1 MPNLITIDF
10 ETYYDKEYGLKK
22 FTTEQYI
29 RDEKFEVIGVAVK
42 DKGVTKWF
50 TGTHAETKAFLD
62 SYNMHEHFVLGHNMR
77 FDAAI
82 LSWIFDIHPLGLFD
96 TMSMAQILHGLTE
109 SVSLANL
116 SQLYQLGEKGTEVLD
131 ALGKRRLDFTHNDL
145 AKYGSYCI
153 NDVELTYEL
162 FTELKDKFTAPEM
175 KLIDLTIRMFTE
187 PKLELNKGL
196 LIKHLHEVK
205 EAKEKLLATVC
216 VEAIAL
222 PAGTDR
228 TIVGKEVLMSNP
240 KFAEL
245 LIQQGVNPP
254 MKISATTG
262 KPTYAFAKTDEEFK
276 ALLEHDNPYVQAL
289 AAARLGNKSTIE
301 ETRTENF
308 IQIANR
314 GKLPVPLKYS
324 GAVVSHRWSGVDGI
338 NLQNLPRTSELRRA
352 ICAPKGYKLVAS
364 DLSNIELRLAYWF
377 AGSTKKIQ
385 LIRDGVDL
393 YKQSASEITGTP
405 YNEVNKDLR
414 YIFKVVNL
422 SGIYGVGAQKM
433 HSILKQGG
441 VEKELYEVANIVKA
455 YRMANAELVA
465 AWNAAGVLLENI
477 RAGKVFRIG
486 NNGVITSVPHK
497 GMMKPNGMMLGLP
510 NLRKLR
516 TERGESWAYDK
527 LMGRTIIPE
536 YIHPAKTFQRC
547 IQSLARDIIAEHLIQ
562 VSKRY
567 PVVMTV
573 HDELVMLCKDEEVD
587 ECKAYVEKCMT
598 TAPTWCSDLPLDC
611 EVGVGDN
618 YMDAK

>member
-22 FTTEQYI
+22 FTTEEYI

-50 TGTHAETKAFLD
+50 TGTHAEIKSFLD

-82 LSWIFDIHPLGLFD
+82 LSWHFDIHPLGLFD

-116 SQLYQLGEKGTEVLD
+116 SKLYQLGEKGTEVLD
-131 ALGKRRLDFTHNDL
+131 ALGKKRLDFTHNDL

-162 FTELKDKFTAPEM
+162 FTELKDRFTAPEM

-187 PKLELNKGL
+187 PKIELNKGL
-196 LIKHLHEVK
+196 LLRHLHKVKEVK
-205 EAKEKLLATVC
+205 KKLLASVA
-216 VEAIAL
+216 V
-222 PAGTDR
+222 D
-228 TIVGKEVLMSNP
+228 KELLMSNP

-245 LIQQGVNPP
+245 LIEQGVTPP
-254 MKISATTG
+254 MKISTTTG
-262 KPTYAFAKTDEEFK
+262 KETYAFAKTDEEFK
-276 ALLEHDNPYVQAL
+276 ALLEHDSPYVQAL
-289 AAARLGNKSTIE
+289 AAARIGNKSTIE

-314 GKLPVPLKYS
+314 GNLPVPLKYA

-352 ICAPKGYKLVAS
+352 MCAPKGYKLVAS

-377 AGSTKKIQ
+377 AKSHSKIQ
-385 LIRDGVDL
+385 QIKEGIDL
-393 YKQSASEITGTP
+393 YKQSAADITGTS
-405 YNEVNKDLR
+405 YNKVNKDLR

-422 SGIYGVGAQKM
+422 SGIYGVGAAKM
-433 HSILKQGG
+433 HLILKQGG
-441 VEKELYEVANIVKA
+441 VEKDLQEVKNIVYA
-455 YRMANAELVA
+455 YRKANPELVE
-465 AWNAAGVLLENI
+465 AWQDAGTMLESVK
-477 RAGKVFRIG
+477 AGQHYTMG
-486 NNGVITSVPHK
+486 NGGIISSVPHE
-497 GMMKPNGMMLGLP
+497 GMMKPNGMLLGLP
-510 NLRKLR
+510 NLRKLK
-516 TERGESWAYDK
+516 TNTGESWVYDK

-536 YIHPAKTFQRC
+536 YIHPSKTFQRC
-547 IQSLARDIIAEHLIQ
+547 IQSLARDIIAEQLIQ
-562 VSKRY
+562 VAKRY

-587 ECKAYVEKCMT
+587 DCKAYVEKCMT
-598 TAPTWCSDLPLDC
+598 TAPQWCEGLPLGC
-611 EVGVGDN
+611 EIGVGDN

>member
-22 FTTEQYI
+22 FTTEEYI

-42 DKGVTKWF
+42 DKGVTKWVS
-50 TGTHAETKAFLD
+50 GPYDEIKSFLD
-62 SYNMHEHFVLGHNMR
+62 SYNMHEHFVLGHNMK

-82 LSWIFDIHPLGLFD
+82 LSWHFDIHPLGLFD
-96 TMSMAQILHGLTE
+96 TMSMAQIIHGLTE

-116 SQLYQLGEKGTEVLD
+116 SKLYKLGEKGTEVLD
-131 ALGKRRLDFTHNDL
+131 ALGKRRVDFTSNEMCSY
-145 AKYGSYCI
+145 AKYCI

-162 FTELKDKFTAPEM
+162 FTELKDKFTSPEM

-196 LIKHLHEVK
+196 LIRHLHEVK

-228 TIVGKEVLMSNP
+228 TVVNKEVLMSNP

-245 LIQQGVNPP
+245 LMEQGVLPP
-254 MKISATTG
+254 MKISPTTG
-262 KPTYAFAKTDEEFK
+262 EATYAFAKTDEAFK

-289 AAARLGNKSTIE
+289 AAARIGNKSTIE
-301 ETRTENF
+301 ETRKENF
-308 IQIANR
+308 ILIANR
-314 GKLPVPLKYS
+314 GKLPVPLKYA
-324 GAVVSHRWSGVDGI
+324 GAVVSHRWSGIDGI
-338 NLQNLPRTSELRRA
+338 NLQNLPRASELRRA
-352 ICAPKGYKLVAS
+352 ICAPKGYKIVAS

-377 AGSTKKIQ
+377 AKSSAKIQ
-385 LIRDGVDL
+385 QIKDGIDL
-393 YKQSASEITGTP
+393 YKQSAADITGIP

-414 YIFKVVNL
+414 FIFKVVNL
-422 SGIYGVGAQKM
+422 SGIYGVGAVKM

-441 VEKELYEVANIVKA
+441 VEKDLQEVKNIVYA
-455 YRMANAELVA
+455 YRKANPDLIE
-465 AWNAAGVLLENI
+465 AWQDAGTMLESV
-477 RAGKVFRIG
+477 RAGQVYTMG
-486 NNGVITSVPHK
+486 NGDIITSVPYE

-516 TERGESWAYDK
+516 TERGDSWAYDK
-527 LMGRTIIPE
+527 LLGRTIIPE

-547 IQSLARDIIAEHLIQ
+547 IQSLARDIIAEQLIQ
-562 VSKRY
+562 VAKRY

-587 ECKAYVEKCMT
+587 DCKAYVQQCMT
-598 TAPTWCSDLPLDC
+598 TAPAWCSDLPLDC
-611 EVGVGDN
+611 EIGVGDN
-618 YMDAK
+618 YKDAK

>member
-22 FTTEQYI
+22 FTTEEYI

-116 SQLYQLGEKGTEVLD
+116 SKLYQLGEKGTEVLD
-131 ALGKRRLDFTHNDL
+131 ALGKRRLDFTPNDL
-145 AKYGSYCI
+145 SKYGSYCI

-196 LIKHLHEVK
+196 LIRHLAEVQAKK
-205 EAKEKLLATVC
+205 EELLNSVAVDKDT
-216 VEAIAL
+216 
-222 PAGTDR
+222 
-228 TIVGKEVLMSNP
+228 LMSNP
-240 KFAEL
+240 KFAAILESMK
-245 LIQQGVNPP
+245 IKVP
-254 MKISATTG
+254 MKESPTTG
-262 KPTYAFAKTDEEFK
+262 KQTYALAKTDEGFK
-276 ALLEHDNPYVQAL
+276 ALLEHEDPYVQAL
-289 AAARLGNKSTIE
+289 AAARIGNKSTIE

-308 IQIANR
+308 IRIANR

-377 AGSTKKIQ
+377 AKSHGKIQ
-385 LIRDGVDL
+385 QIKDGIDL
-393 YKQSASEITGTP
+393 YKQSAADITGTP

-422 SGIYGVGAQKM
+422 SGIYGVGANKM

-441 VEKELYEVANIVKA
+441 VEKELNEVKNIVYA
-455 YRMANAELVA
+455 YRRANPELVE
-465 AWNAAGVLLENI
+465 AWQDAGTMLESV
-477 RAGKVFRIG
+477 RAGQHYRMG
-486 NNGVITSVPHK
+486 NGGIISSAPHE
-497 GMMKPNGMMLGLP
+497 GMMKPNGMLLGLP
-510 NLRKLR
+510 NLRKLK
-516 TERGESWAYDK
+516 TDTGESWAYDK
-527 LMGRTIIPE
+527 LMGRTLIPE
-536 YIHPAKTFQRC
+536 YIHPSKTFQRC
-547 IQSLARDIIAEHLIQ
+547 IQSLARDIIAEQLIQ

-598 TAPTWCSDLPLDC
+598 TAPYWCSDLPLGC

>member
-62 SYNMHEHFVLGHNMR
+62 SYNMQEHFVLGHNMR

-82 LSWIFDIHPLGLFD
+82 LSWIFDIHPKGLFD
-96 TMSMAQILHGLTE
+96 TMSMAQIIHGLTE

-116 SQLYQLGEKGTEVLD
+116 SKLYQLGEKGTEVLD

-196 LIKHLHEVK
+196 LLRHLHEVK
-205 EAKEKLLATVC
+205 EAKEKLMATVC
-216 VEAIAL
+216 VEAIGL
-222 PAGTDR
+222 D
-228 TIVGKEVLMSNP
+228 VGKEKTSADKENLMSNP

-245 LIQQGVNPP
+245 LRQQGVNPP
-254 MKISATTG
+254 TKISPTTG
-262 KPTYAFAKTDEEFK
+262 KETYAFAKTDEEFK
-276 ALLEHDNPYVQAL
+276 ALLEHPSPYVQAL

-314 GKLPVPLKYS
+314 GKLPVPLKYA

-352 ICAPKGYKLVAS
+352 ICAPKGYKIVAS

-377 AGSTKKIQ
+377 AGSKKKIQ
-385 LIRDGVDL
+385 LIKDGVDL

-465 AWNAAGVLLENI
+465 AWHAAGVLLDNI
-477 RAGKVFRIG
+477 RAGKVFCIG
-486 NNGVITSVPHK
+486 NNGVITSVPHE

-516 TERGESWAYDK
+516 TERGESWVYDK
-527 LMGRTIIPE
+527 LMGRTIVPE

-547 IQSLARDIIAEHLIQ
+547 IQSLARDIIAEHMIQ

-598 TAPTWCSDLPLDC
+598 TAPHWCSDLPLDC

>member
-22 FTTEQYI
+22 FTTEEYI

-42 DKGVTKWF
+42 DKGVTKWVS
-50 TGTHAETKAFLD
+50 GTYDEIKSFLD
-62 SYNMHEHFVLGHNMR
+62 SYNMHEHFVLGHNMK

-82 LSWIFDIHPLGLFD
+82 LSWHFDIHPLGLFD
-96 TMSMAQILHGLTE
+96 TMSMAQIIHGLTE

-116 SQLYQLGEKGTEVLD
+116 SKLYKLGEKGTEVLD
-131 ALGKRRLDFTHNDL
+131 ALGKRRVDFTSNEMCSY
-145 AKYGSYCI
+145 AKYCM

-162 FTELKDKFTAPEM
+162 FTELKDKFTSPEM

-196 LIKHLHEVK
+196 LIRHLHEVK

-228 TIVGKEVLMSNP
+228 TVVNKEVLMSNP

-245 LIQQGVNPP
+245 LLQQGVNPP
-254 MKISATTG
+254 IKISATTG

-289 AAARLGNKSTIE
+289 ASARIGNKSTIE

-314 GKLPVPLKYS
+314 GKLPVPLKYA
-324 GAVVSHRWSGVDGI
+324 GAVVSHRWSGIDGI
-338 NLQNLPRTSELRRA
+338 NLQNLPRASELRRA
-352 ICAPKGYKLVAS
+352 ICAPKGYKIVAS

-377 AGSTKKIQ
+377 AKSSAKIQ
-385 LIRDGVDL
+385 QIKDGIDL
-393 YKQSASEITGTP
+393 YKQSAADITGIP

-414 YIFKVVNL
+414 FIFKVVNL
-422 SGIYGVGAQKM
+422 SGIYGVGAVKM

-441 VEKELYEVANIVKA
+441 VEKDLQEVKNIVYA
-455 YRMANAELVA
+455 YRKANPDLIE
-465 AWNAAGVLLENI
+465 AWQDAGTMLESV
-477 RAGKVFRIG
+477 RAGQVYTMG
-486 NNGVITSVPHK
+486 NGDIITSVPYE

-516 TERGESWAYDK
+516 TERGDSWAYDK
-527 LMGRTIIPE
+527 LLGRTIIPE

-547 IQSLARDIIAEHLIQ
+547 IQSLARDIIAEQLIQ
-562 VSKRY
+562 VAKRY

-573 HDELVMLCKDEEVD
+573 HDELVMLCKDEEVND
-587 ECKAYVEKCMT
+587 CKAYVQQCMT
-598 TAPTWCSDLPLDC
+598 TAPAWCSDLPLDC
-611 EVGVGDN
+611 EIGVGDN
-618 YMDAK
+618 YKDAK

>member
-10 ETYYDKEYGLKK
+10 ETYYDKDYGLKK
-22 FTTEQYI
+22 FTTEEYI

-62 SYNMHEHFVLGHNMR
+62 TYEMHKHFVLGHNMR

-82 LSWIFDIHPLGLFD
+82 LSWHFDIHPLGLFD

-116 SQLYQLGEKGTEVLD
+116 SKLYELGEKGTEVLD

-196 LIKHLHEVK
+196 LIRHLHEVK

-228 TIVGKEVLMSNP
+228 TTVDKEVLMSNP

-245 LIQQGVNPP
+245 LLQQGVNPP
-254 MKISATTG
+254 MKISSTTG
-262 KPTYAFAKTDEEFK
+262 RPTYAFAKTDEQFK

-289 AAARLGNKSTIE
+289 AAARIGNKSTIE

-352 ICAPKGYKLVAS
+352 ICAPKGYKIVAS

-377 AGSTKKIQ
+377 AKSQRKIQ
-385 LIRDGVDL
+385 LIKDGVDL
-393 YKQSASEITGTP
+393 YIQSASDITGIK
-405 YNEVNKDLR
+405 YEEVSKDLR

-422 SGIYGVGAQKM
+422 SGIYGVGADKM
-433 HSILKQGG
+433 QSILKQGG
-441 VEKELYEVANIVKA
+441 VDKEIGVVKHIVNA
-455 YRMANAELVA
+455 YRKANPELIK
-465 AWNAAGVLLENI
+465 AWADAGEMLEAV
-477 RAGKVFRIG
+477 RAGQVYTMG
-486 NNGVITSVPHK
+486 NGGIITSVPHE
-497 GMMKPNGMMLGLP
+497 GMMKPNGMLLGLP

-527 LMGRTIIPE
+527 LMGRTLVPE
-536 YIHPAKTFQRC
+536 YIHPSKTFQRC
-547 IQSLARDIIAEHLIQ
+547 IQSLARDIIAEQLIQ

-587 ECKAYVEKCMT
+587 ECKSYVQQCMT
-598 TAPTWCSDLPLDC
+598 TAPTWCSDLPLNC
-611 EVGVGDN
+611 EIGVGDN

>member
-1 MPNLITIDF
+1 MPKLITIDF

-22 FTTEQYI
+22 YTTEEYI
-29 RDEKFEVIGVAVK
+29 RSDLFETIGVAVK
-42 DKGVTKWF
+42 ADGVTKWF
-50 TGTHAETKAFLD
+50 SGTHKEIKAFLD
-62 SYNMHEHFVLGHNMR
+62 SYEMDKHFVLGHNNR

-82 LSWIFDIHPLGLFD
+82 LSWIYDIHPLGLFD
-96 TMSMAQILHGLTE
+96 TMSMGQILHGLTE

-116 SQLYQLGEKGTEVLD
+116 AKLYNIGEKGTEVLD
-131 ALGKRRLDFTHNDL
+131 ALGKHRLDFTHNEL
-145 AKYGSYCI
+145 AKYGNYCI

-162 FTELKDKFTAPEM
+162 FTEMKDSFTAAEI

-196 LIKHLHEVK
+196 LIRHLHEVK
-205 EAKEKLLATVC
+205 DVKEKLLAKVS
-216 VEAIAL
+216 V
-222 PAGTDR
+222 D
-228 TIVGKEVLMSNP
+228 KEELMSNP

-245 LIQQGVNPP
+245 LIEQGVTPP
-254 MKISATTG
+254 TKISATTG
-262 KPTYAFAKTDEEFK
+262 KETYAFAKTDEGFK
-276 ALLEHDNPYVQAL
+276 ELLEHDNPYVQAL
-289 AAARLGNKSTIE
+289 ASARIGNKSTIE

-314 GKLPVPLKYS
+314 GKLPVPLKYA

-377 AGSTKKIQ
+377 ANSKTKIKQIK
-385 LIRDGVDL
+385 DGVDL

-405 YNEVNKDLR
+405 YDEVNKDLR

-455 YRMANAELVA
+455 YRIANAELVS
-465 AWNAAGVLLENI
+465 AWNAAGVLLDNI

-486 NNGVITSVPHK
+486 NGGIISSVPYK

-510 NLRKLR
+510 NLRKLI

-527 LMGRTIIPE
+527 LMGKTIIPE

-547 IQSLARDIIAEHLIQ
+547 IQSLARDIIAEHMIQ
-562 VSKRY
+562 VSKKY

-573 HDELVMLCKDEEVD
+573 HDELVMLCRDIEVD
-587 ECKAYVEKCMT
+587 ECKAYVKKCMT
-598 TAPTWCSDLPLDC
+598 TAPSWCSDLPLDC

>member
-77 FDAAI
+77 FDASI

-116 SQLYQLGEKGTEVLD
+116 SKLYELGEKGTEVLD

-162 FTELKDKFTAPEM
+162 FTELKDRFTAPEM
-175 KLIDLTIRMFTE
+175 KLIDLTIRMYTE
-187 PKLELNKGL
+187 PKIELNKGL
-196 LIKHLHEVK
+196 LLRHLHKVK
-205 EAKEKLLATVC
+205 EAKEKLLASVA
-216 VEAIAL
+216 V
-222 PAGTDR
+222 D
-228 TIVGKEVLMSNP
+228 KELLMSNP

-245 LIQQGVNPP
+245 LIEQGVTPP
-254 MKISATTG
+254 MKISVTTG
-262 KPTYAFAKTDEEFK
+262 KETYAFAKTDEEFK

-289 AAARLGNKSTIE
+289 AAARIGNKSTIE

-314 GKLPVPLKYS
+314 GKLPVPLKYA

-352 ICAPKGYKLVAS
+352 MCAPKGYKLVAS

-377 AGSTKKIQ
+377 AQSHSKIQ
-385 LIRDGVDL
+385 QIKDGIDL
-393 YKQSASEITGTP
+393 YKQSAADITGTP

-414 YIFKVVNL
+414 FIFKVVNL
-422 SGIYGVGAQKM
+422 SGIYGVGAAKM

-441 VEKELYEVANIVKA
+441 VEKDLNEVKNIVYA
-455 YRMANAELVA
+455 YRKANPELVE
-465 AWNAAGVLLENI
+465 AWQDAGTMLESV
-477 RAGKVFRIG
+477 RAGQHYTMG
-486 NNGVITSVPHK
+486 NGAIISSVPHE
-497 GMMKPNGMMLGLP
+497 GMMKPNGMLLGLP
-510 NLRKLR
+510 NLRKLK
-516 TERGESWAYDK
+516 TDTGESWVYDK

-536 YIHPAKTFQRC
+536 YIHPSKTFQRC
-547 IQSLARDIIAEHLIQ
+547 IQSLARDIIAEQLIQ
-562 VSKRY
+562 VAKRY

-598 TAPTWCSDLPLDC
+598 TAPYWCSDLPLGC

>member
-42 DKGVTKWF
+42 DKGITKWF
-50 TGTHAETKAFLD
+50 TGTHAETKTFLD

-116 SQLYQLGEKGTEVLD
+116 SKLYELGEKGTEVLD
-131 ALGKRRLDFTHNDL
+131 ALGKKRLDFEHNDL

-162 FTELKDKFTAPEM
+162 FSELKDRFTSPEM

-196 LIKHLHEVK
+196 LLRHLHKVK
-205 EAKEKLLATVC
+205 EAKEKLLASVS
-216 VEAIAL
+216 V
-222 PAGTDR
+222 D
-228 TIVGKEVLMSNP
+228 KELLMSNP

-245 LIQQGVNPP
+245 LIEQGVTPP

-262 KPTYAFAKTDEEFK
+262 KETYAFAKTDEEFK
-276 ALLEHDNPYVQAL
+276 ALLEHENPYVQAL
-289 AAARLGNKSTIE
+289 AAARIGNKSTIE

-314 GKLPVPLKYS
+314 GNLPVPLKYA

-352 ICAPKGYKLVAS
+352 MCAPKGYKLVAS

-377 AGSTKKIQ
+377 AQSHSKIQ
-385 LIRDGVDL
+385 QIKDGIDL
-393 YKQSASEITGTP
+393 YKQSAADITGTP

-414 YIFKVVNL
+414 FIFKVVNL
-422 SGIYGVGAQKM
+422 SGIYGVGAAKM

-441 VEKELYEVANIVKA
+441 VEKDLQEVKNIVYA
-455 YRMANAELVA
+455 YRKSNPELVE
-465 AWNAAGVLLENI
+465 AWQDAGTMLESV
-477 RAGKVFRIG
+477 RAGQHYTMGSGGI
-486 NNGVITSVPHK
+486 ISSVPHE

-510 NLRKLR
+510 NLRKLK
-516 TERGESWAYDK
+516 TDTGESWVYDK

-536 YIHPAKTFQRC
+536 YIHPSKTFQRC
-547 IQSLARDIIAEHLIQ
+547 IQSLARDIIAEQLIQ
-562 VSKRY
+562 VAKRY

-587 ECKAYVEKCMT
+587 DCKSYVEKCMT
-598 TAPTWCSDLPLDC
+598 TAPYWCSDLPLGC
-611 EVGVGDN
+611 EIGVGDN

>member
-42 DKGVTKWF
+42 DRGVTKWF
-50 TGTHAETKAFLD
+50 TGTHAETKSFLD

-77 FDAAI
+77 FDASI

-116 SQLYQLGEKGTEVLD
+116 SKLYQLGEKGTEVLD
-131 ALGKRRLDFTHNDL
+131 ALGKKRLDFTHNDL

-162 FTELKDKFTAPEM
+162 FTELKDRFTAPEM

-187 PKLELNKGL
+187 PKIELNKGL
-196 LIKHLHEVK
+196 LLRHLHKVK
-205 EAKEKLLATVC
+205 EAKEKLLASVA
-216 VEAIAL
+216 V
-222 PAGTDR
+222 D
-228 TIVGKEVLMSNP
+228 KELLMSNP

-245 LIQQGVNPP
+245 LIEQGVTPP

-262 KPTYAFAKTDEEFK
+262 KETYAFAKTDEEFK

-289 AAARLGNKSTIE
+289 AAARIGNKSTIE

-314 GKLPVPLKYS
+314 GKLPVPLKYA

-352 ICAPKGYKLVAS
+352 MCAPKGYKLVAS

-377 AGSTKKIQ
+377 AKSSAKIQ
-385 LIRDGVDL
+385 QIKDGIDL
-393 YKQSASEITGTP
+393 YKQSAADITGTP

-414 YIFKVVNL
+414 FIFKVVNL
-422 SGIYGVGAQKM
+422 SGIYGVGAAKM

-441 VEKELYEVANIVKA
+441 VEKELNEVKNIVYA
-455 YRMANAELVA
+455 YRKANPELVE
-465 AWNAAGVLLENI
+465 AWQDAGTMLESV
-477 RAGKVFRIG
+477 RAGQHYTMG
-486 NNGVITSVPHK
+486 NGAIISSVPHE
-497 GMMKPNGMMLGLP
+497 GMMKPNGMLLGLP
-510 NLRKLR
+510 NLRKLK
-516 TERGESWAYDK
+516 TDTGESWVYDK

-536 YIHPAKTFQRC
+536 YIHPSKTFQRC
-547 IQSLARDIIAEHLIQ
+547 IQSLARDIIAEQLIQ
-562 VSKRY
+562 VAKRY

-587 ECKAYVEKCMT
+587 DCKAYVEKCMT
-598 TAPTWCSDLPLDC
+598 TAPYWCSDLPLGC

>member
-50 TGTHAETKAFLD
+50 TGTHAETKDFLD

-77 FDAAI
+77 FDASI

-116 SQLYQLGEKGTEVLD
+116 SKLYELGEKGTEVLD

-162 FTELKDKFTAPEM
+162 FTELKDRFTAPEM
-175 KLIDLTIRMFTE
+175 KLIDLTIRMYTE
-187 PKLELNKGL
+187 PKIELNKGL
-196 LIKHLHEVK
+196 LLRHLHKVK
-205 EAKEKLLATVC
+205 EAKEKLLASVA
-216 VEAIAL
+216 V
-222 PAGTDR
+222 D
-228 TIVGKEVLMSNP
+228 KELLMSNP

-245 LIQQGVNPP
+245 LIEQGVTPP
-254 MKISATTG
+254 MKISQTTG
-262 KPTYAFAKTDEEFK
+262 KETYAFAKTDEEFK
-276 ALLEHDNPYVQAL
+276 ALLEHENTYVQAL
-289 AAARLGNKSTIE
+289 AAARIGNKSTIE

-314 GKLPVPLKYS
+314 GKLPVPLKYA

-352 ICAPKGYKLVAS
+352 MCAPKGYKLVAS

-377 AGSTKKIQ
+377 AQSHSKIQ
-385 LIRDGVDL
+385 QIKDGIDL
-393 YKQSASEITGTP
+393 YKQSAADITGTP

-414 YIFKVVNL
+414 FIFKVVNL
-422 SGIYGVGAQKM
+422 SGIYGVGAAKM

-441 VEKELYEVANIVKA
+441 VEKDLQEVKNIVYA
-455 YRMANAELVA
+455 YRKANPELVE
-465 AWNAAGVLLENI
+465 AWQDAGTMLESV
-477 RAGKVFRIG
+477 RAGQHYTMG
-486 NNGVITSVPHK
+486 NGGIISSVPHE
-497 GMMKPNGMMLGLP
+497 GMMKPNGMLLGLP
-510 NLRKLR
+510 NLRKLK
-516 TERGESWAYDK
+516 TDTGESWVYDK

-536 YIHPAKTFQRC
+536 YIHPSKTFQRC
-547 IQSLARDIIAEHLIQ
+547 IQSLARDIIAEQLIQ
-562 VSKRY
+562 VAKRY

-573 HDELVMLCKDEEVD
+573 HDELVMLCKDEEVN
-587 ECKAYVEKCMT
+587 ECKAYVEKCMM
-598 TAPTWCSDLPLDC
+598 TAPYWCSDLPLGC

>member
-22 FTTEQYI
+22 FTTEEYI
-29 RDEKFEVIGVAVK
+29 RDERFEVIGVAVN
-42 DKGVTKWF
+42 DGTTTYWN
-50 TGTHAETKAFLD
+50 TGTHDEIKTFLKGFD
-62 SYNMHEHFVLGHNMR
+62 FESNFALGHNMR

-96 TMSMAQILHGLTE
+96 TMSMGQILHGLTE

-116 SQLYQLGEKGTEVLD
+116 SNFYGIGVKGTEVGD
-131 ALGKRRLDFTHNDL
+131 AIGKHRLDFTSVEM
-145 AKYGSYCI
+145 ASYARYCI
-153 NDVELTYEL
+153 NDVELTRQL
-162 FTELKDKFTAPEM
+162 FNKMKNKFTAPEM

-222 PAGTDR
+222 PAGADR

-245 LIQQGVNPP
+245 LIQQGVEPP

-262 KPTYAFAKTDEEFK
+262 RPTYAFAKTDEQFK

-352 ICAPKGYKLVAS
+352 ICAPKGYKIVAS

-465 AWNAAGVLLENI
+465 AWNAAGVLLDNI

-486 NNGVITSVPHK
+486 NGGVITSVPHE

-547 IQSLARDIIAEHLIQ
+547 IQSLARDIIAEHMIQ

-573 HDELVMLCKDEEVD
+573 HDELVMLCKDEEVE

-598 TAPTWCSDLPLDC
+598 TAPTWCSDLPLGC

>member
-42 DKGVTKWF
+42 DNGVTKWF

-62 SYNMHEHFVLGHNMR
+62 SYNMQEHFVLGHNMR

-82 LSWIFDIHPLGLFD
+82 LSWIFDIHPKGLFD
-96 TMSMAQILHGLTE
+96 TMSMAQIIHGLTE

-116 SQLYQLGEKGTEVLD
+116 SKLYQLGEKGTEVLD

-196 LIKHLHEVK
+196 LLRHLHKVK
-205 EAKEKLLATVC
+205 EAKEKLLASVA
-216 VEAIAL
+216 V
-222 PAGTDR
+222 D
-228 TIVGKEVLMSNP
+228 KELLMSNP

-245 LIQQGVNPP
+245 LIEQGVTPP

-262 KPTYAFAKTDEEFK
+262 KETYAFAKTDEEFK
-276 ALLEHDNPYVQAL
+276 ALLEHENPYVQAL
-289 AAARLGNKSTIE
+289 AAARIGNKSTIE

-314 GKLPVPLKYS
+314 GKLPVPLKYA

-352 ICAPKGYKLVAS
+352 MCAPKGYKLVAS

-377 AGSTKKIQ
+377 AQSHSKIQ
-385 LIRDGVDL
+385 QIKDGIDL
-393 YKQSASEITGTP
+393 YKQSAADITGTP

-414 YIFKVVNL
+414 FIFKVVNL
-422 SGIYGVGAQKM
+422 SGIYGVGAAKM

-441 VEKELYEVANIVKA
+441 VEKDLQEVKNIVYA
-455 YRMANAELVA
+455 YRKANPELVE
-465 AWNAAGVLLENI
+465 AWQDAGTMLESV
-477 RAGKVFRIG
+477 RAGQHYTMG
-486 NNGVITSVPHK
+486 NGGVISSVPHE

-510 NLRKLR
+510 NLRKLK
-516 TERGESWAYDK
+516 TDTGESWVYDK

-536 YIHPAKTFQRC
+536 YIHPSKTFQRC
-547 IQSLARDIIAEHLIQ
+547 IQSLARDIIAEQLIQ
-562 VSKRY
+562 VAKRY

-573 HDELVMLCKDEEVD
+573 HDELVMLCTDEEVV

-598 TAPTWCSDLPLDC
+598 TAPHWCSDLPLDC